1 VNRAS
6 SPTLQ
11 ELVREGAGYLEE
23 RDVPSPRFDAQVLL
37 SHALGIS
44 RSDLLQRAG
53 ETAPVAVSR
62 HYRESLRRRGER
74 VPLQHLTGVQEFW
87 SLEFEVSSEALIPR
101 PETELLVE
109 EALRLGSGPVPRI
122 ADIGTGSGNIA
133 VALARELPAAHIFAT
148 DMSESALKLAGRN
161 AKRHGVDAR
170 IQFLLGDLA
179 EPLEELV
186 EPESLDLLL
195 SNPPYISAEDLASLQ
210 PEVREYEPRMALT
223 PVQGS
228 GLAHYP
234 GLLDA
239 AGRFLRP
246 GGAVILELPAGG
258 ADKIPALMAGRDLLE
273 LLTIR
278 ADYSGILRVM
288 VARRRLP

>member
-1 VNRAS
+1 MNPEL
-6 SPTLQ
+6 SPSLH
-11 ELVREGAGYLEE
+11 ELVREGARYLEE

-44 RSDLLQRAG
+44 RSDLLQRSDEA
-53 ETAPVAVSR
+53 APEAASR

-87 SLEFEVSSEALIPR
+87 SLEFEVSPAALIPR

-109 EALRLGSGPVPRI
+109 EALRQGVGPSPRI

-133 VALARELPAAHIFAT
+133 VALARELPGARIVAT
-148 DMSESALKLAGRN
+148 DTSAAALELARRN
-161 AKRHGVDAR
+161 AQRHGVAGR
-170 IQFLLGDLA
+170 IQFLQGDLA
-179 EPLEELV
+179 APLEESV

-195 SNPPYISAEDLASLQ
+195 SNPPYISAEELASLQ
-210 PEVREYEPRMALT
+210 PEVREYEPIEALM
-223 PVQGS
+223 PQAGD
-228 GLAHYP
+228 GLELYP
-234 GLLDA
+234 ALLDA
-239 AGRFLRP
+239 AAWFLRP

-258 ADKIPALMAGRDLLE
+258 ADRIPSLMTGRESLE
-273 LLTIR
+273 LLTVR
-278 ADYSGILRVM
+278 TDYSGILRVM

>member
-1 VNRAS
+1 MNRAS

-11 ELVREGAGYLEE
+11 ELVREGAAYLEE

-223 PVQGS
+223 PVAGN
-228 GLAHYP
+228 GLALYP